1 MSRCEAEVEI
11 VNELGLHLR
20 AAAAFAKL
28 AERFESEV
36 MLERDSL
43 SANGKSVIA
52 LVTLAA
58 AKGANVRI
66 VAEGEDA
73 DDAVGA
79 LVDLVRERFGEER

>member
-20 AAAAFAKL
+20 AAAAFAKV
-28 AERFESEV
+28 AEQFESEV
-36 MLERDSL
+36 TLERDTL

-58 AKGANVRI
+58 AMGANVRI

-79 LVDLVRERFGEER
+79 LVKLVRGRFGEER

>member
-36 MLERDSL
+36 MLERDTL
-43 SANGKSVIA
+43 SVNGKSVIA

-79 LVDLVRERFGEER
+79 LVELVRERFGEER